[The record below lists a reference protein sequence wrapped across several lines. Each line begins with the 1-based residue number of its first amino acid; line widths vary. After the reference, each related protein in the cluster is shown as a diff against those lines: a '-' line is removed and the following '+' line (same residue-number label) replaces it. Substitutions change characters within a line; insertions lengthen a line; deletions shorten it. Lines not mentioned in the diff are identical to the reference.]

1 MSDKYII
8 RNCNVIYFNPDK
20 TAICN
25 DLMLECPCECKDR
38 TDCVM
43 KRIVDECKWETNNI
57 NIDLRGD
64 LAERILSELD
74 IQECEG

>member
-1 MSDKYII
+1 MSNKYII
-8 RNCNVIYFNPDK
+8 RNCPALGFQIGYYCSDI
-20 TAICN
+20 A
-25 DLMLECPCECKDR
+25 DYCKNC

-64 LAERILSELD
+64 LAERVLSELN
-74 IQECEG
+74 IQEIE